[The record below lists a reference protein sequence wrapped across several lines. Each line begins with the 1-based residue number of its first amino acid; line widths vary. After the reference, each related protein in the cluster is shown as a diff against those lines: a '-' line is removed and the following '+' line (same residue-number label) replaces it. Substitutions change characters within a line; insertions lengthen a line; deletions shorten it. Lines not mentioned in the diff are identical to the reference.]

1 MSVDNY
7 SKLETYKRIK
17 KRNTGLEQ
25 IFAELKF
32 NKKKPKYNYHSGL
45 VAGMLVNDLTIA
57 KPILENGNKK
67 DLDLIQKIFERLV
80 PKARGLVEDYNWNLD
95 DLNNLAEQFFGYDD
109 S

>member
-1 MSVDNY
+1 MSVENY
-7 SKLETYKRIK
+7 SKLETYKGIK
-17 KRNTGLEQ
+17 KRNNGLEK

-57 KPILENGNKK
+57 KPLLESGKK
-67 DLDLIQKIFERLV
+67 LDEDLLQKMFERII
-80 PKARGLVEDYNWNLD
+80 PKAKGLVEDFNWNMF
-95 DLNNLAEQFFGYDD
+95 DLNQLAEQFFGDE